1 MTQSRSAQRNGAAVA
16 PTTTRVAIIGGGLSG
31 IAAAVNLVQA
41 GYSDFLVLEKAPDV
55 GGVWRDNVYP
65 GAACD
70 TPSHLYSYSFEPNP
84 EWKRSFSRQ
93 PQIHAYIRHVVE
105 KYGLRDNLRLGTE
118 VLDAS
123 WDDERHRWVLTTPD
137 GQIESQLLLDCAGP
151 LVEPSTPDIPGIED
165 FEGTLFHSARWDHD
179 TQLAGRRVAVV
190 GTGASAVQFVPELQ
204 PNVGRLMVF
213 QRTAPWVSPKL
224 DRHISAAER
233 GLLKFLPPVAKALRA
248 NQTASRELGHYPL
261 MRRNKLSRALVT
273 GVTRIMLHAQ
283 VRDRTL
289 RNKLKPNYELGCKR
303 ILMSNT
309 WYSALVKPNVDVV
322 TDAITRFTATGVQ
335 TADGTEHE
343 TDVIVLGTG
352 FQVFDAPIA
361 HRVHGR
367 DGRSLSEAWGD
378 QPHVFRGTTC
388 RGFPNYFRFAS
399 IGSGLG
405 HGSMIWQ
412 MEAQATYVVEALRT
426 LDATGKASFDVKPEA
441 VKAYMAK
448 IFEDFEGSVWSL
460 GGCDS
465 WYKDA
470 SGAPSVLWPRSMTA
484 YKNMIRTFDVRSYE
498 LFDAPVPSQNTGMV
512 SA

>member
-1 MTQSRSAQRNGAAVA
+1 MTTARRRGRGDTGV
-16 PTTTRVAIIGGGLSG
+16 TRTRTRVAIIGGGLSG
-31 IAAAVNLVQA
+31 IAAAVNLMQA
-41 GYSDFLVLEKAPDV
+41 GYTDFLILERASDV

-70 TPSHLYSYSFEPNP
+70 TPSHLYSYSFQPNP
-84 EWKRSFSRQ
+84 GWKRSFGRQ
-93 PQIHAYIRHVVE
+93 PQIHAYIKGVVE
-105 KYGLRDNLRLGTE
+105 KYGLRDHLRLDAE

-123 WDDERHRWVLTTPD
+123 WDDDRQKWVLHTSD

-151 LVEPSTPDIPGIED
+151 LVEPSMPDIAGIED

-179 TQLAGRRVAVV
+179 AELMGKRVAVI

-204 PNVGRLMVF
+204 PNVERLTVF
-213 QRTAPWVSPKL
+213 QRSAPWVSPKL
-224 DRHISAAER
+224 DRHIGAAER
-233 GLLKFLPPVAKALRA
+233 GLLKFVPALAKGLRA

-261 MRRNKLSRALVT
+261 MRRNKVARTLVT
-273 GVTRIMLHAQ
+273 GVTRLMLRAQ
-283 VRDRTL
+283 VRDPEMR
-289 RNKLKPNYELGCKR
+289 RRLKPNYELGCKR

-309 WYSALVKPNVDVV
+309 WYTTLVKPNVDVV
-322 TDAITRFTATGVQ
+322 SEKIERITAGGIR
-335 TADGTEHE
+335 TADGVDHE
-343 TDVIVLGTG
+343 ADVIVMGTG
-352 FQVFDAPIA
+352 FHVFDAPIA

-367 DGRSLSEAWGD
+367 DGRSLAEAWGD

-388 RGFPNYFRFAS
+388 AGFPNYFRFAS

-426 LDATGKASFDVKPEA
+426 LDATGKASFDVRPEA
-441 VKAYMAK
+441 LKTYMEK
-448 IFEDFEGSVWSL
+448 IFDDFQGSVWQL
-460 GGCDS
+460 GGCNS

-470 SGAPSVLWPRSMTA
+470 SGAPSVLWPRSMTT
-484 YKNMIRTFDVRSYE
+484 YKHMIRKFDAESYE
-498 LFDAPVPSQNTGMV
+498 LRDAPAPANKGLV